1 MVDSVVRELTLSRLE
16 VVISPATNTYRP
28 SPVRSWHRAPAR
40 AAGWRRC
47 GASPLL
53 HHLVAADGVLPDA
66 GGDAA
71 PAGDIA
77 QIDVIAGAAEAGGEL
92 VVAEAEIGDA
102 LAEGPEGAEW
112 RGMAR
117 KARNGAEGL
126 RPIRVGLLLVNV
138 AVASVHRG
146 RVQWSPPSQTR
157 AADSGSP
164 EPCAPA
170 PPPTLR
176 LRSAIAKPRPA
187 GKVPPVSRVAAR

>member
-1 MVDSVVRELTLSRLE
+1 MGDGFVRELTLPRLE
-16 VVISPATNTYRP
+16 AVISPATRRCPP
-28 SPVRSWHRAPAR
+28 SPARSWRRAPAR

-53 HHLVAADGVLPDA
+53 HDLVAAHGVLPDA

-71 PAGDIA
+71 PIGEVACVEVVA
-77 QIDVIAGAAEAGGEL
+77 TAAEAGSGL
-92 VVAEAEIGDA
+92 VVADAEIGDA
-102 LAEGPEGAEW
+102 LAEGAEW

-126 RPIRVGLLLVNV
+126 RPIRVALLLVNV

-146 RVQWSPPSQTR
+146 RVQWSPPSQTH

-187 GKVPPVSRVAAR
+187 GKAPPVSRVAAR